1 MARFVF
7 LQLFKAVAILALFI
21 VLIYTATTENS
32 INGYLLDIQEGK
44 IDIIANLSILVL
56 TGTSLILRLLFTVVK
71 LCSLKC
77 RKGVGNDFESVFSH
91 GISTL
96 IYLLINKKATLAYF
110 ILSIFINMAAFE
122 LLALYRNIKKADNIL
137 VVVSYTLLLLPLQI
151 LQIVGSINSGPIITT
166 STISWSLVTVI
177 YFLHITAVN
186 RNNYYNLY
194 FDYRQKEDKNKNSLI
209 KEDVSSWILTIQMF
223 CCEAVFV
230 ATISKSEPFA
240 ISMLVCSWVLTCI
253 LLKFVYSVTDTQQKI
268 NVSQKESQNE
278 DRKHLMT
285 QQASDDEIEI
295 ALNDNSI

>member
-7 LQLFKAVAILALFI
+7 LQLFKAVAILVLFI

-56 TGTSLILRLLFTVVK
+56 TGTSLILRLLFTMVK

-151 LQIVGSINSGPIITT
+151 LQIVGSINSGPIVTT

-194 FDYRQKEDKNKNSLI
+194 FDYRQKEDKNRNSLI
-209 KEDVSSWILTIQMF
+209 KADVSSWILTIQMF

-253 LLKFVYSVTDTQQKI
+253 LLKFVYSVTDAQQRI
-268 NVSQKESQNE
+268 TENRKESQNE

-295 ALNDNSI
+295 ALDDNSI